1 MDLKKYNNVHFIG
14 IGGIGVSAIARM
26 MILEGKKVSGSDVK
40 ESEITKELAIFGAT
54 IFVGHEKENVGN
66 AVDLVVYTVAVNN
79 DNPEF
84 VSAKERSI
92 TCLSYPEVLGL
103 ISKNKKTIAISG
115 THGKTTTTA
124 MIAKIFIDEEK
135 DPTVVV
141 GSKLLEE
148 STNGRSN
155 FVAGKGEYFIV
166 EACEYRRSFLNI
178 NPTIGVITNIDNDH
192 LDYYKDLEDI
202 KSAFKSFVELIPRE
216 GVLVCDRGDERLRDI
231 VNETT
236 STIVDYMDFYDS
248 EIEMIVLGEHN
259 RKNAAVAL
267 AVASVVGIDISR
279 AKKSL
284 KEFKGTWRR
293 FEYKGK
299 SENGALVY
307 DDYGHHPTEVVAT
320 LSGAREKFQD
330 KKIKVVFQPHLY
342 SRTKLLLNDFANA
355 FNDVDEVLLAPIYAA
370 REQFDESINSGMLA
384 QKIGSKAKSFSKFAE
399 IEDHLKNTLKDGDIL
414 ITMGAGDVFKVGESL
429 VK

>member
-26 MILEGKKVSGSDVK
+26 MILEGKKISGSDVK
-40 ESEITKELAIFGAT
+40 ESEITEELALSGAT
-54 IFVGHEKENVGN
+54 IFVGHEKENIGD
-66 AVDLVVYTVAVNN
+66 VDLVVYTVAVNN
-79 DNPEF
+79 NNPEL
-84 VSAKERSI
+84 VSAKERGI

-124 MIAKIFIDEEK
+124 MIAKIFMDAKK

-148 STNGRSN
+148 STHGRSN
-155 FVAGKGEYFIV
+155 FVAGRGEYFVV

-202 KSAFKSFVELIPRE
+202 KSAFMSFVELIPRE
-216 GVLVCDRGDERLRDI
+216 GVLVCDRGDERLIDI
-231 VNETT
+231 VNKTT
-236 STIVDYMDFYDS
+236 STVVDYMDFYDN
-248 EIEMIVLGEHN
+248 EIEMLVLGEHN

-267 AVASVVGIDISR
+267 AVANVAGIDISM

-299 SENGALVY
+299 TENEALVY

-330 KKIKVVFQPHLY
+330 KKITVVFQPHLY

-355 FNDVDEVLLAPIYAA
+355 FNDANEILLAPIYAA
-370 REQFDESINSGMLA
+370 REQFDESIKSEMLA
-384 QKIGSKAKSFSKFAE
+384 LKIGNKAKAFTSLLE
-399 IEDHLKNTLKDGDIL
+399 IEDYLKGSLKDGDIL
-414 ITMGAGDVFKVGESL
+414 ITMGAGDIFKVGESL
-429 VK
+429 IK

>member
-26 MILEGKKVSGSDVK
+26 MILEGKKISGSDVK
-40 ESEITKELAIFGAT
+40 ESEITEELALSGAT
-54 IFVGHEKENVGN
+54 IFVGHEKENIGD
-66 AVDLVVYTVAVNN
+66 VDLVVYTVAVNN
-79 DNPEF
+79 NNPEL
-84 VSAKERSI
+84 VSAKERGI

-124 MIAKIFIDEEK
+124 MIAKIFMDAKK

-148 STNGRSN
+148 SAHGRSN
-155 FVAGKGEYFIV
+155 FVAGRGEYFVV

-216 GVLVCDRGDERLRDI
+216 GVLVCDRGDERLIDI
-231 VNETT
+231 VNKTT
-236 STIVDYMDFYDS
+236 STVVDYMDFYDN
-248 EIEMIVLGEHN
+248 EIEMLVLGEHN

-267 AVASVVGIDISR
+267 AVANVAGIDISM

-299 SENGALVY
+299 TENEALVY

-330 KKIKVVFQPHLY
+330 KKITVVFQPHLY

-355 FNDVDEVLLAPIYAA
+355 FNDADTVLIAPIYAA
-370 REQFDESINSGMLA
+370 REQFDESIKSEMLA
-384 QKIGSKAKSFSKFAE
+384 LKIGNKAKVFTSLLE
-399 IEDHLKNTLKDGDIL
+399 IEDYLKGSLKDGDIL
-414 ITMGAGDVFKVGESL
+414 ITMGAGDIFKVGESL
-429 VK
+429 IK

>member
-26 MILEGKKVSGSDVK
+26 MILEGKKISGSDVK
-40 ESEITKELAIFGAT
+40 ESEITEELALSGAT
-54 IFVGHEKENVGN
+54 IFVGHEKENIGD
-66 AVDLVVYTVAVNN
+66 VDLVVYTVAVNN
-79 DNPEF
+79 NNPEL
-84 VSAKERSI
+84 VSAKERGI

-124 MIAKIFIDEEK
+124 MIAKIFMDAKK

-148 STNGRSN
+148 SAHGRSN
-155 FVAGKGEYFIV
+155 FVAGRGEYFVV

-202 KSAFKSFVELIPRE
+202 KSAFMSFVELIPRE
-216 GVLVCDRGDERLRDI
+216 GVLVCDRGDERLMDI
-231 VNETT
+231 VNRTT
-236 STIVDYMDFYDS
+236 STVVDYMDFYDN
-248 EIEMIVLGEHN
+248 EIEMLVLGEHN

-267 AVASVVGIDISR
+267 AVANVAGIDISM

-299 SENGALVY
+299 TENEALVY

-330 KKIKVVFQPHLY
+330 KKITVVFQPHLY

-355 FNDVDEVLLAPIYAA
+355 FNDADTVLIAPIYAA
-370 REQFDESINSGMLA
+370 REQFDESIKSEMLA
-384 QKIGSKAKSFSKFAE
+384 LKIGNKAKVFTSLLE
-399 IEDHLKNTLKDGDIL
+399 IEDYLKGSLKDGDIL
-414 ITMGAGDVFKVGESL
+414 ITMGAGDIFKVGESL
-429 VK
+429 IK